1 MLASQETMIF
11 LHEKISHMSNR
22 LMKST
27 GLVGGLT
34 FISRITGFLRD
45 MVAAQMFG
53 AGMGYDAFLIAF
65 KIPNFTR
72 RLFAEGAFSQ
82 AFVPVL
88 SEHRTL
94 QNDAEVKQLVDKVAG
109 SLGTV
114 LLGMTFIGVILAPFF
129 IRIFA
134 PGFDADSRFDM
145 AATMLRITFPYA
157 MLISLTAFASGI
169 LNTHGHFAIP
179 AITPVILNVSMIATV
194 FLLSPFLS
202 VPVQSLAWGVLIAGI
217 LQLLFQVPTL
227 RRLHLLPQPRLD
239 WQDTGVRKIM
249 KLMVPSLF
257 GASVAQINLMVDSIF
272 ASFLPVGSVSWLYYA
287 ERLIEFPL
295 GIFGVAL
302 ATVILPHLST
312 KHAEQ
317 SHRDFSLTL
326 DWAFRWVMLVGIPA
340 TVALWLLAEPIL
352 TALFQYG
359 HYSATDVIMTGK
371 ALTALTVGL
380 MGFLAVKIL
389 VSAFYAKQ
397 DTKFPVKIGVRVLVL
412 NVVLSALFYKPL
424 AHAGLALAS
433 ALASLVNAGW
443 LFHELWRREIYRPYK
458 GWAVFIVRLVLAV
471 GVMAGMILLLSP
483 SLENWIAA
491 GFKARMLWLMGIVL
505 GAGFFYLGSLWLF
518 GMRRH
523 HLSQRG

>member
-1 MLASQETMIF
+1 
-11 LHEKISHMSNR
+11 MSNR
-22 LMKST
+22 LIRST

-94 QNDAEVKQLVDKVAG
+94 KNDAEVKLLVDKVAG
-109 SLGTV
+109 SLGAV
-114 LLGMTFIGVILAPFF
+114 LLCMTFIGVALAPFV

-134 PGFDADSRFDM
+134 PGFDADARFDM
-145 AATMLRITFPYA
+145 ASTMLRITFPYA

-169 LNTHGHFAIP
+169 LNAHGHFAIP
-179 AITPVILNVSMIATV
+179 AITPVILNLSMIGAV

-202 VPVQSLAWGVLIAGI
+202 FPVQSLAWGVLIAGI

-227 RRLHLLPQPRLD
+227 SRLHLLPRPRWD
-239 WQDTGVRKIM
+239 WHDSGVRKIM
-249 KLMVPSLF
+249 RLMVPSLF

-312 KHAEQ
+312 KHAEK
-317 SHRDFSLTL
+317 SHQDFSLTL

-340 TVALWLLAEPIL
+340 TVALWILAEPIL

-359 HYSATDVIMTGK
+359 HYSPMDVMMTGR
-371 ALTALTVGL
+371 ALTAMTVGL
-380 MGFLAVKIL
+380 MGFLSVKIL

-397 DTKFPVKIGVRVLVL
+397 DTKFPVKIGVRVLIL
-412 NVVLSALFYKPL
+412 NVVFSAILYKPL

-433 ALASLVNAGW
+433 ALAALLNAGW
-443 LFHELWRREIYRPYK
+443 LLQELWRRQVYRPHK
-458 GWAVFIVRLVLAV
+458 GWPLFMLRLLAAV
-471 GVMAGMILLLSP
+471 GLMAALILFLSP
-483 SLENWIAA
+483 PLEDWIEA
-491 GFKARMLWLMGIVL
+491 GFKSRMLWLMGIVL
-505 GAGFFYLGSLWLF
+505 GAGSLYVGVLWVF

-523 HLSQRG
+523 HLRQRG